1 MTEIA
6 PPMPLRFED
15 EDEDSQLSYDLTPQP
30 DKSVAEGAGIFRGL
44 IERVGEDPAREG
56 LIKTPERAWKAFEFM
71 TEGYRQDVKTVLNQA
86 VFHEDYDDLVL
97 VRDIEFY
104 SLCEH
109 HLLPFMG
116 KAHVAYLPNGKVIGL
131 SKIARL
137 VNMFARRL
145 QVQERLTQEIGQA
158 LEEAI
163 QPAGVAVVL
172 EAQHMCMMIRGVQK
186 QSSSMVTSYLSGSFR
201 DDPKSRAEVLDFIR
215 K

>member
-1 MTEIA
+1 
-6 PPMPLRFED
+6 MPLTPED
-15 EDEDSQLSYDLTPQP
+15 EDGNELACELCRSLRNPRPDGIDL
-30 DKSVAEGAGIFRGL
+30 FRSL
-44 IERVGEDPAREG
+44 IERIGEDPTREG
-56 LIKTPERAWKAFEFM
+56 LVKTPERAWKAFEFL
-71 TEGYRQDVKTVLNQA
+71 TEGYQQDVRTVLNKA

-116 KAHVAYLPNGKVIGL
+116 KAHVAYLPQGQVIGL

-137 VNMFARRL
+137 VNMFSRRL
-145 QVQERLTQEIGQA
+145 QVQERLTQEIGVA

-186 QSSSMVTSYLSGSFR
+186 QSSSMVTSYLSGCFR

>member
-1 MTEIA
+1 MIDTA
-6 PPMPLRFED
+6 PRIPFHFD
-15 EDEDSQLSYDLTPQP
+15 EDDDDNLLCYNLAP
-30 DKSVAEGAGIFRGL
+30 KAGGEAFFRGI
-44 IERVGEDPAREG
+44 IERVGEDPQREG
-56 LIKTPERAWKAFEFM
+56 LLKTPERAWKAFEFL
-71 TEGYRQDVKTVLNQA
+71 TEGYQQDVQTVLNEA
-86 VFHEDYDDLVL
+86 VFHEDCDNLVL

-116 KAHVAYLPNGKVIGL
+116 KAHVAYMPHGKVIGL

-137 VNMFARRL
+137 VNMFSRRL
-145 QVQERLTQEIGQA
+145 QVQERLTQEIGLA

-186 QSSSMVTSYLSGSFR
+186 QSSSMVTSYLSGCFR
-201 DDPKSRAEVLDFIR
+201 DDPKSRAEVLDFIKR
-215 K
+215 

>member
-1 MTEIA
+1 MTETF
-6 PPMPLRFED
+6 PRMPLTAED
-15 EDEDSQLSYDLTPQP
+15 DDGNELECELCWARRNPREDGADLYR
-30 DKSVAEGAGIFRGL
+30 SL
-44 IERVGEDPAREG
+44 IERIGEDPTREG
-56 LIKTPERAWKAFEFM
+56 LIKTPERAWKAFEFL
-71 TEGYRQDVKTVLNQA
+71 TEGYLQDVRTVLNKA

-116 KAHVAYLPNGKVIGL
+116 KAHVAYLPQGKVIGL

-137 VNMFARRL
+137 VNMFSRRL
-145 QVQERLTQEIGQA
+145 QVQERLTQEIGLA

-186 QSSSMVTSYLSGSFR
+186 QSSSMVTSYLSGCFR

>member
-1 MTEIA
+1 MTDTLTRI
-6 PPMPLRFED
+6 PFRLDSD
-15 EDEDSQLSYDLTPQP
+15 EDPDEFGSGLHPLTRHDDGGGADL
-30 DKSVAEGAGIFRGL
+30 FRSL
-44 IERVGEDPAREG
+44 IERLGEDPHREG
-56 LIKTPERAWKAFEFM
+56 LVKTPERAFKAFEFL
-71 TEGYRQDVKTVLNQA
+71 TEGYQQDVKTVLNSA

-116 KAHVAYLPNGKVIGL
+116 KAHVAYLPQGKVIGL

-137 VNMFARRL
+137 VNMFSRRL
-145 QVQERLTQEIGQA
+145 QVQERLTQEIGLA

-163 QPAGVAVVL
+163 QPAGVAVVM

-186 QSSSMVTSYLSGSFR
+186 QSSSMVTSYLSGCFR
-201 DDPKSRAEVLDFIR
+201 DDPKSRSEVLDFIR

>member
-1 MTEIA
+1 MIDIA
-6 PPMPLRFED
+6 PRIPFRFD
-15 EDEDSQLSYDLTPQP
+15 EDEDDNPISYGLAP
-30 DKSVAEGAGIFRGL
+30 KAGGEEFFRGI
-44 IERVGEDPAREG
+44 IERVGEDPQREG
-56 LIKTPERAWKAFEFM
+56 LLKTPERAWKAFEFL
-71 TEGYRQDVKTVLNQA
+71 TEGYQQDVQTVLNEA
-86 VFHEDYDDLVL
+86 VFHEDCDNLVL

-116 KAHVAYLPNGKVIGL
+116 KAHVAYMPHGKVIGL

-137 VNMFARRL
+137 VNMFSRRL
-145 QVQERLTQEIGQA
+145 QVQERLTQEIGLA

-186 QSSSMVTSYLSGSFR
+186 QSSSMVTSYLSGCFR
-201 DDPKSRAEVLDFIR
+201 DDPKSRAEVLDFIKR
-215 K
+215 

>member
-1 MTEIA
+1 MTDALPKIPFRLDEA
-6 PPMPLRFED
+6 ED
-15 EDEDSQLSYDLTPQP
+15 PDEFGITVRPRTGDGDPGAADL
-30 DKSVAEGAGIFRGL
+30 FRGL
-44 IERVGEDPAREG
+44 IERLGEDPNREG
-56 LIKTPERAWKAFEFM
+56 LVKTPERAWKAFEFL
-71 TEGYRQDVKTVLNQA
+71 TEGYQQDVQTVLNSA

-116 KAHVAYLPNGKVIGL
+116 KAHVAYLPQGKVIGL

-137 VNMFARRL
+137 VNMFSRRL
-145 QVQERLTQEIGQA
+145 QVQERLTQEIGLA

-163 QPAGVAVVL
+163 QPAGVAVVM

-186 QSSSMVTSYLSGSFR
+186 QSSSMVTSYLSGCFR
-201 DDPKSRAEVLDFIR
+201 DDPKSRSEVLDFIR